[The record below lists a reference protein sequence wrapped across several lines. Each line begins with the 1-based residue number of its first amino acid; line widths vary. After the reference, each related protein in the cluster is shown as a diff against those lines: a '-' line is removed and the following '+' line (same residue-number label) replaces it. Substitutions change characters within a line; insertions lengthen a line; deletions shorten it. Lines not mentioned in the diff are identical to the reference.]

1 VPIAKKPNGWY
12 WGGKGPFATK
22 AKAQAVARAA
32 YANGYSKQGNT
43 MKFSVEQSQNNPVGE
58 FATCL
63 LHSVT
68 GAHMLHLA
76 TYSFAEHK
84 ALEAFYTGVGDLVD
98 EFVEAYQG
106 KYVNRVSY
114 VAGFDLP
121 TEPVDYLTYLKDEVA
136 TLRVMDGFPQD
147 SELQNITDEIASLI
161 DGTLYQLTLK

>member
-1 VPIAKKPNGWY
+1 MPLAKRDDGWY

-32 YANGYSKQGNT
+32 YANGYSKQGDT
-43 MKFSVEQSQNNPVGE
+43 MKFSVEQIEVNSVGE
-58 FATCL
+58 FSTCI

-68 GAHMLHLA
+68 STHMMHLA
-76 TYSFAEHK
+76 TVSFAQHK
-84 ALEAFYTGVGDLVD
+84 ALEAFYTAAGDLID

-106 KYVNRVSY
+106 KYKTRVVY

-121 TEPVDYLTYLKDEVA
+121 TNPVDYLTYLKDEVA
-136 TLRVMDGFPQD
+136 ELRVADGFPQD

-161 DGTLYQLTLK
+161 DGTLYQLTLT

>member
-1 VPIAKKPNGWY
+1 
-12 WGGKGPFATK
+12 
-22 AKAQAVARAA
+22 
-32 YANGYSKQGNT
+32 
-43 MKFSVEQSQNNPVGE
+43 MKFSVEQSQANPVGE

-84 ALEAFYTGVGDLVD
+84 ALEAFYTAIGDLID
-98 EFVEAYQG
+98 GFVEAYQG
-106 KYVNRVSY
+106 KYANRVSY
-114 VAGFDLP
+114 LP
-121 TEPVDYLTYLKDEVA
+121 EFILPGDAVDYLTYLKDEVA
-136 TLRVMDGFPQD
+136 TLRRTDGFPQD

>member
-1 VPIAKKPNGWY
+1 
-12 WGGKGPFATK
+12 
-22 AKAQAVARAA
+22 
-32 YANGYSKQGNT
+32 
-43 MKFSVEQSQNNPVGE
+43 MKFSVEQSQANPVGE

-84 ALEAFYTGVGDLVD
+84 ALEAYYSAIGDLVD
-98 EFVEAYQG
+98 GFVEAYQG
-106 KYVNRVSY
+106 KYANRVSY
-114 VAGFDLP
+114 VSGFDLY
-121 TEPVDYLTYLKDEVA
+121 TDAVAYLTYLKDEVA
-136 TLRVMDGFPQD
+136 TLRVANGFPQD

>member
-1 VPIAKKPNGWY
+1 
-12 WGGKGPFATK
+12 
-22 AKAQAVARAA
+22 
-32 YANGYSKQGNT
+32 
-43 MKFSVEQSQNNPVGE
+43 MKFSVEKTQTNPVGE

-84 ALEAFYTGVGDLVD
+84 ALEAFYLGVGDLVD
-98 EFVEAYQG
+98 SFVEAYQG
-106 KYVNRVSY
+106 KYANRISY
-114 VAGFDLP
+114 VSGFDLP

-136 TLRVMDGFPQD
+136 TLRVINGFPQD

-161 DGTLYQLTLK
+161 DSTLYQLTLK

>member
-1 VPIAKKPNGWY
+1 MPLAKRDDGWY
-12 WGGKGPFATK
+12 WGSKGPFATK

-32 YANGYSKQGNT
+32 YAHGYSKQGNT
-43 MKFSVEQSQNNPVGE
+43 MKFSVEQVEANPVGE
-58 FATCL
+58 FATCM

-76 TYSFAEHK
+76 TFSFAEHK
-84 ALEAFYTGVGDLVD
+84 ALEAFYTAAGDLID

-106 KYVNRVSY
+106 KYKTRVVY
-114 VAGFDLP
+114 VVGFDLP

-136 TLRVMDGFPQD
+136 TLRVTDGFPQD